1 MNIDET
7 KSADIV
13 RRLTAISNERTK
25 TESEEL
31 GFNTKEYENMQEFF
45 NKEIKNKDVKDI
57 LKIINRLLKDVRN
70 PKLRKYFLDFMSKH
84 VRFLND

>member
-1 MNIDET
+1 
-7 KSADIV
+7 
-13 RRLTAISNERTK
+13 
-25 TESEEL
+25 
-31 GFNTKEYENMQEFF
+31 MQEFF